1 MRGALMICIVITLLV
16 VGYLVIKRMGP
27 DTSDKM
33 SKPRAQQTI
42 ERAEDTAERANEK
55 VKGLSERIKQAEQN

>member
-1 MRGALMICIVITLLV
+1 MRGALMICIVISLLI

-42 ERAEDTAERANEK
+42 ERAEDTADRVNEK
-55 VKGLSERIKQAEQN
+55 VKHLNERVKQAE

>member
-1 MRGALMICIVITLLV
+1 MRGALMICIVITLLI
-16 VGYLVIKRMGP
+16 VGYLVIQRMGP

-42 ERAEDTAERANEK
+42 ERAEDTADSVNEK
-55 VKGLSERIKQAEQN
+55 VKHLSERVKQAE

>member
-1 MRGALMICIVITLLV
+1 MRGALMICIVISLLI

-42 ERAEDTAERANEK
+42 ERAEDTADRVNEK
-55 VKGLSERIKQAEQN
+55 VKHLSERVKAAE